1 MKIEC
6 SNILTVVKVIWV
18 GIGRRISV
26 NVLLFCSIGPGPAVD
41 VAELLERAVEVVDEA
56 EPLLRLPRKVG
67 GVRVQ
72 LLRLR
77 VQPLLQ
83 RGVGTDSFS
92 YCYGNQGI

>member
-1 MKIEC
+1 MKLEC

-18 GIGRRISV
+18 GIIGRRISV

-72 LLRLR
+72 LLRLS
-77 VQPLLQ
+77 VQPLL
-83 RGVGTDSFS
+83 RGE
-92 YCYGNQGI
+92 

>member
-1 MKIEC
+1 ME
-6 SNILTVVKVIWV
+6 V
-18 GIGRRISV
+18 
-26 NVLLFCSIGPGPAVD
+26 PGPAVD

-77 VQPLLQ
+77 VQALLL
-83 RGVGTDSFS
+83 GVFRETIRTANGKFVKS
-92 YCYGNQGI
+92 YIQIFDL